1 MPTRRSWGS
10 GALKQIFSALPGA
23 RYQQIK
29 RRFCPRSI
37 VCIVSSLGRARHDV
51 EFIGYS
57 CQFIIASAIL
67 PAWLEKEKLFN
78 GPN

>member
-1 MPTRRSWGS
+1 
-10 GALKQIFSALPGA
+10 
-23 RYQQIK
+23 
-29 RRFCPRSI
+29 
-37 VCIVSSLGRARHDV
+37 VSSLGRARHDV

-67 PAWLEKEKLFN
+67 PAWLEKEKPFN